1 MFYQKDADVYYI
13 WYLGFNRMKSV
24 NDPLQFIMTSNLLK
38 LKFYWYIYVMVIH
51 FFRAQ
56 AIMLKFFEN
65 FENFAMLKIL
75 LIARKKQFKRVTEQY
90 GRADFGNSRNA
101 ELYATQL
108 LAEEKMDCFYLISDH
123 CFPSYRN
130 ESIDLHFISIDWF
143 LYDGEHWSL
152 MG

>member
-1 MFYQKDADVYYI
+1 ML
-13 WYLGFNRMKSV
+13 WS
-24 NDPLQFIMTSNLLK
+24 FI
-38 LKFYWYIYVMVIH
+38 

-56 AIMLKFFEN
+56 AIMLKF

-108 LAEEKMDCFYLISDH
+108 LAEEKMDCFYLISDQ

-130 ESIDLHFISIDWF
+130 QSIDLHFMSIDWF
-143 LYDGEHWSL
+143 LYDGEHWSV

>member
-1 MFYQKDADVYYI
+1 MQKMFITFGI
-13 WYLGFNRMKSV
+13 WVLIVWKVWMIHCNSLWRRICWNWS
-24 NDPLQFIMTSNLLK
+24 FIDTSMLWSFIFSELRLLCWS
-38 LKFYWYIYVMVIH
+38 F
-51 FFRAQ
+51 
-56 AIMLKFFEN
+56 
-65 FENFAMLKIL
+65 LKIL
-75 LIARKKQFKRVTEQY
+75 QCWRFYWLQGKSNLNVWL
-90 GRADFGNSRNA
+90 NSTA
-101 ELYATQL
+101 GQTLEIPEILSYATQL

>member
-1 MFYQKDADVYYI
+1 ML
-13 WYLGFNRMKSV
+13 WS
-24 NDPLQFIMTSNLLK
+24 FI
-38 LKFYWYIYVMVIH
+38 

-56 AIMLKFFEN
+56 AIMLKF

-143 LYDGEHWSL
+143 LYDGEHWSV

>member
-24 NDPLQFIMTSNLLK
+24 NDPLQFIMTSNFLK

-75 LIARKKQFKRVTEQY
+75 LIARKKHFKRVTGQY

-101 ELYATQL
+101 EL
-108 LAEEKMDCFYLISDH
+108 
-123 CFPSYRN
+123 
-130 ESIDLHFISIDWF
+130 
-143 LYDGEHWSL
+143 
-152 MG
+152 